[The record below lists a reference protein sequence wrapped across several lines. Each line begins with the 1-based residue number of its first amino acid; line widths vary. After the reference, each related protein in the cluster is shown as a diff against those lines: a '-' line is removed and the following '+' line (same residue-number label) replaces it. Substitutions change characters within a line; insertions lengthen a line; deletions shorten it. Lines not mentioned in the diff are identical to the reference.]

1 MNSLS
6 DSFVVAFG
14 LITSLDAALVEI
26 VARSLTVSLW
36 ATLLAFVIGAGAG
49 SLLAI
54 ASFRFKPLAIVLL
67 NTYVA
72 IPAVVVGLIVYIL
85 LSRSGPLGA
94 FGWLFSV
101 KAMVLA
107 QTILVIPL
115 AATMTRQII
124 GDAHQQLG
132 ERLRSLGAGQ
142 VTTAAL
148 LLINERHALMTVLVT
163 CFGRA
168 ISEVGTVM
176 MVGGNIE
183 GFTRVMTTTIALE
196 TSKGDLPLAIGL
208 GVVLLTVVLL
218 LNGLL
223 SALRSLQAAEPKAS
237 W

>member
-6 DSFVVAFG
+6 DSFSVAFG
-14 LITSLDAALVEI
+14 LITSLDAGLVAI
-26 VARSLTVSLW
+26 VMRSLSVSLW
-36 ATLLAFVIGAGAG
+36 ATLLAFVIGAAAG

-72 IPAVVVGLIVYIL
+72 IPAVVVGLVVYIL
-85 LSRSGPLGA
+85 LSRSGPLGSL
-94 FGWLFSV
+94 GWLFSL

-132 ERLRSLGAGQ
+132 ERLQSLGANRLM
-142 VTTAAL
+142 TALL
-148 LLINERHALMTVLVT
+148 LLINERNALMTVLVT

-183 GFTRVMTTTIALE
+183 GFTRVMTTAIALE

-208 GVVLLTVVLL
+208 GVVLLAVVLL
-218 LNGLL
+218 LNALL
-223 SALRSLQAAEPKAS
+223 SALRSLQPAEPRAS
-237 W
+237 

>member
-1 MNSLS
+1 MNSLT
-6 DSFVVAFG
+6 DSFHLAFG
-14 LITSLDAALVEI
+14 LITSLDAGLVEI
-26 VARSLTVSLW
+26 VARSLSVSLW
-36 ATLLAFVIGAGAG
+36 ATLLAFIIGAVAG

-85 LSRSGPLGA
+85 LSRSGPLGSL
-94 FGWLFSV
+94 GWLFSL

-115 AATMTRQII
+115 AATMTQQII

-132 ERLRSLGAGQ
+132 ERLQSLGARRL
-142 VTTAAL
+142 TTALL
-148 LLINERHALMTVLVT
+148 LLINERNALMTVVVT

-183 GFTRVMTTTIALE
+183 GFTRVMTTAIALE

-208 GVVLLTVVLL
+208 GVILLAVVLL

-223 SALRSLQAAEPKAS
+223 SALRSLQPAEPKAS
-237 W
+237 

>member
-14 LITSLDAALVEI
+14 LITSLDESLVDI
-26 VARSLTVSLW
+26 VARSLSVSLW
-36 ATLLAFVIGAGAG
+36 ATLLAFVIGSMAG

-85 LSRSGPLGA
+85 LSRSGPLGSL
-94 FGWLFSV
+94 GWLFSL
-101 KAMVLA
+101 KAMILA

-124 GDAHQQLG
+124 GDAHLQLG
-132 ERLRSLGAGQ
+132 ERLQSLGAGRL
-142 VTTAAL
+142 TTATL
-148 LLINERHALMTVLVT
+148 LLINERHALITVLVT

-183 GFTRVMTTTIALE
+183 GFTRVMTTAIALE

-208 GVVLLTVVLL
+208 GVVLLAVVLL
-218 LNGLL
+218 LNAVL
-223 SALRSLQAAEPKAS
+223 SALRSLQPAEPKAS
-237 W
+237 

>member
-6 DSFVVAFG
+6 DSFALAFG
-14 LITSLDAALVEI
+14 LITDLDAGLVEI
-26 VARSLTVSLW
+26 VGRSLLVSLW
-36 ATLLAFVIGAGAG
+36 ATLLAFVIGAAVG

-54 ASFRFKPLAIVLL
+54 SSFRFKPAAIVLL

-85 LSRSGPLGA
+85 LSRSGPLGSL
-94 FGWLFSV
+94 GWLFSI
-101 KAMVLA
+101 KAMVMA
-107 QTILVIPL
+107 QTVLVIPL

-124 GDAHQQLG
+124 GDAHQHLG
-132 ERLRSLGAGQ
+132 ERLRSLGAGRLTSA
-142 VTTAAL
+142 VL
-148 LLINERHALMTVLVT
+148 LLFNERHALITVLVT

-183 GFTRVMTTTIALE
+183 GFTRVMTTAIALE

-208 GVVLLTVVLL
+208 GVVLLVVVLL
-218 LNGLL
+218 LNALL
-223 SALRSLQAAEPKAS
+223 SVLRGLQPTEHKAG
-237 W
+237 

>member
-6 DSFVVAFG
+6 DSFLVAFG
-14 LITSLDAALVEI
+14 LITNLDAGLVEI
-26 VARSLTVSLW
+26 VVRSLSVSLW
-36 ATLLAFVIGAGAG
+36 ATLLAFVIGAAAG

-85 LSRSGPLGA
+85 LSRSGPLGSL
-94 FGWLFSV
+94 GWLFSL

-132 ERLRSLGAGQ
+132 ERLQSLGASRLM
-142 VTTAAL
+142 TALL

-183 GFTRVMTTTIALE
+183 GFTRVMTTAIALE

-208 GVVLLTVVLL
+208 GVVLLAVVLL

-223 SALRSLQAAEPKAS
+223 SALRSLQPAEPKAS
-237 W
+237 

>member
-6 DSFVVAFG
+6 DSFSVAFG
-14 LITSLDAALVEI
+14 LITSLDAGLVAI
-26 VARSLTVSLW
+26 VMRSLSVSLW
-36 ATLLAFVIGAGAG
+36 ATLLAFVIGAAAG

-72 IPAVVVGLIVYIL
+72 IPAVVVGLVVYIL
-85 LSRSGPLGA
+85 LSRSGPLGSL
-94 FGWLFSV
+94 GWLFSL

-132 ERLRSLGAGQ
+132 ERLQSLGANRLM
-142 VTTAAL
+142 TAL
-148 LLINERHALMTVLVT
+148 LLVINERNALMTVLVT

-183 GFTRVMTTTIALE
+183 GFTRVMTTAIALE

-208 GVVLLTVVLL
+208 GVVLLAVVLL
-218 LNGLL
+218 LNVLL
-223 SALRSLQAAEPKAS
+223 SALRSLQPAEPRAS
-237 W
+237 

>member
-6 DSFVVAFG
+6 DSFALAFG
-14 LITSLDAALVEI
+14 LITSLDPGLVEI
-26 VARSLTVSLW
+26 VGRSLLVSLW
-36 ATLLAFVIGAGAG
+36 ATLLAFVIGAAMG

-54 ASFRFKPLAIVLL
+54 SSFRFKPAAIVLL

-72 IPAVVVGLIVYIL
+72 IPAVVVGLMVYIL
-85 LSRSGPLGA
+85 LSRSGPLGSL
-94 FGWLFSV
+94 GWLFSV

-107 QTILVIPL
+107 QTVLVIPL

-124 GDAHQQLG
+124 DDAHEQLG
-132 ERLRSLGAGQ
+132 ERLRSLGANRLMSA
-142 VTTAAL
+142 VL
-148 LLINERHALMTVLVT
+148 LLSNERHALITVLMT

-183 GFTRVMTTTIALE
+183 GFTRVMTTAIALE

-208 GVVLLTVVLL
+208 GVVLLAVVLI
-218 LNGLL
+218 LNALL
-223 SALRSLQAAEPKAS
+223 SVLRSLQPTEKRAG
-237 W
+237 

>member
-6 DSFVVAFG
+6 DSFLVAFG
-14 LITSLDAALVEI
+14 LITSLDAGLVEI
-26 VARSLTVSLW
+26 VVRSLSVSLW
-36 ATLLAFVIGAGAG
+36 ATLLAFVIGAAAG

-85 LSRSGPLGA
+85 LSRSGPLGSL
-94 FGWLFSV
+94 GWLFSL

-132 ERLRSLGAGQ
+132 ERLQSLGANRLM
-142 VTTAAL
+142 TALL

-183 GFTRVMTTTIALE
+183 GFTRVMTTAIALE

-208 GVVLLTVVLL
+208 GVVLLAVVLL

-223 SALRSLQAAEPKAS
+223 SALRSLQPAEPKAS
-237 W
+237 

>member
-6 DSFVVAFG
+6 DSFYLAFG
-14 LITSLDAALVEI
+14 LIASLDASLVDI
-26 VARSLTVSLW
+26 VARSLSVSLW
-36 ATLLAFVIGAGAG
+36 ATLLAFVIGSMAG

-85 LSRSGPLGA
+85 LSRSGPLGDL
-94 FGWLFSV
+94 GWLFSL

-132 ERLRSLGAGQ
+132 ERLQSLGANRSM
-142 VTTAAL
+142 TAGL

-183 GFTRVMTTTIALE
+183 GFTRVMTTAIALE

-208 GVVLLTVVLL
+208 GVVLLAVVLL

-223 SALRSLQAAEPKAS
+223 SALRSLQPAEPKTS
-237 W
+237 

>member
-6 DSFVVAFG
+6 DSFASAFG
-14 LITSLDAALVEI
+14 LITSLDAGLVEI
-26 VARSLTVSLW
+26 VGRSLLVSLW
-36 ATLLAFVIGAGAG
+36 ATLLAFVIGAAMG

-54 ASFRFKPLAIVLL
+54 SSFRLKPAAIVLL

-85 LSRSGPLGA
+85 LSRSGPLGSL
-94 FGWLFSV
+94 GWLFSV
-101 KAMVLA
+101 KAMVMA
-107 QTILVIPL
+107 QTVLVIPL

-132 ERLRSLGAGQ
+132 ERLRSLGAGPL
-142 VTTAAL
+142 TSASL
-148 LLINERHALMTVLVT
+148 LLINERHALVTVLVT

-183 GFTRVMTTTIALE
+183 GFTRVMTTAIALE

-208 GVVLLTVVLL
+208 GVVLLSVVLL
-218 LNGLL
+218 LNALL
-223 SALRSLQAAEPKAS
+223 SMLRGLKPSEPKAS
-237 W
+237 

>member
-6 DSFVVAFG
+6 DSFLVAFG
-14 LITSLDAALVEI
+14 LITNLDAGLVAI
-26 VARSLTVSLW
+26 VLRSLTVSLW
-36 ATLLAFVIGAGAG
+36 ATLLAFVIGAAAG

-85 LSRSGPLGA
+85 LSRSGPLGSL
-94 FGWLFSV
+94 GWLFSL

-132 ERLRSLGAGQ
+132 ERLQSLGAGRLM
-142 VTTAAL
+142 TALL

-168 ISEVGTVM
+168 VSEVGTVM

-183 GFTRVMTTTIALE
+183 GFTRVMTTAIALE

-208 GVVLLTVVLL
+208 GVVLLAVVLL

-223 SALRSLQAAEPKAS
+223 SALRSLQPAEPKAS
-237 W
+237 

>member
-6 DSFVVAFG
+6 DSFSVAFG
-14 LITSLDAALVEI
+14 LIISLDAGLVAI
-26 VARSLTVSLW
+26 VMRSLSVSLW
-36 ATLLAFVIGAGAG
+36 ATLLAFVIGAAAG

-54 ASFRFKPLAIVLL
+54 ASFRFKSLAIVLL

-85 LSRSGPLGA
+85 LSRSGPLGSL
-94 FGWLFSV
+94 GWLFSL

-132 ERLRSLGAGQ
+132 ERLQSLGAGRL
-142 VTTAAL
+142 TTALL
-148 LLINERHALMTVLVT
+148 LLINERQALMTVVVT

-176 MVGGNIE
+176 IVGGNIE
-183 GFTRVMTTTIALE
+183 GFTRVMTTAIALE

-208 GVVLLTVVLL
+208 GVVLLAVVLL

-223 SALRSLQAAEPKAS
+223 SALRSLQPAEPKAS
-237 W
+237 

>member
-6 DSFVVAFG
+6 DSFLVAFG
-14 LITSLDAALVEI
+14 LITNLDAGLVEI
-26 VARSLTVSLW
+26 VVRSLSVSLW
-36 ATLLAFVIGAGAG
+36 ATLLAFVIGAAAG

-85 LSRSGPLGA
+85 LSRSGPLGSL
-94 FGWLFSV
+94 GWLFSL

-132 ERLRSLGAGQ
+132 ERLQSLGAGRLM
-142 VTTAAL
+142 TALL

-168 ISEVGTVM
+168 VSEVGTVM

-183 GFTRVMTTTIALE
+183 GFTRVMTTAIALE

-208 GVVLLTVVLL
+208 GVVLLAVVLL

-223 SALRSLQAAEPKAS
+223 SALRSLQPAEPKAS
-237 W
+237 

>member
-6 DSFVVAFG
+6 DSFKVAFG
-14 LITSLDAALVEI
+14 LITSLDAGLVDI
-26 VARSLTVSLW
+26 VLRSLSVSLW
-36 ATLLAFVIGAGAG
+36 ATLLAFVIGASAG

-85 LSRSGPLGA
+85 LSRSGPLGPL
-94 FGWLFSV
+94 GWLFSL

-124 GDAHQQLG
+124 GDAHQQMG
-132 ERLRSLGAGQ
+132 ERLGSLGAGQ
-142 VTTAAL
+142 FTTAAL

-183 GFTRVMTTTIALE
+183 GFTRVMTTAIALE

-208 GVVLLTVVLL
+208 GVVLLAVVLL

-223 SALRSLQAAEPKAS
+223 SILRSLQPAEPKAS
-237 W
+237 

>member
-6 DSFVVAFG
+6 DSFLVAFG
-14 LITSLDAALVEI
+14 LITSLDAGLVQI
-26 VARSLTVSLW
+26 VVRSLSVSLW
-36 ATLLAFVIGAGAG
+36 ATLLAFVIGAAAG

-85 LSRSGPLGA
+85 LSRSGPLGSL
-94 FGWLFSV
+94 GWLFSL

-132 ERLRSLGAGQ
+132 ERLQSLGANRLM
-142 VTTAAL
+142 TALL

-183 GFTRVMTTTIALE
+183 GFTRVMTTAIALE

-208 GVVLLTVVLL
+208 GVVLLAVVLL

-223 SALRSLQAAEPKAS
+223 SALRSLQPAEPKAS
-237 W
+237 